1 MGSAEAAAPVTEA
14 TAHVAATE
22 ATAHVAATEA
32 TAHVAAAEA
41 AAMASTST
49 TASTRQ
55 SVGGTQAS
63 GEGSSQ
69 QDDHHL
75 TYHGYTP
82 SDSTIVKDGLGIVHD
97 RQLRLRAS
105 FRSNIRAWKC
115 VRDDIGAIKLIV
127 RIQLSSGPETGRNE
141 QRAGQGHVCCE

>member
-1 MGSAEAAAPVTEA
+1 MIAQIAMRRISPSLGIAPVVVIAVATAVAAIIGAIVTETSMSLVSA
-14 TAHVAATE
+14 LEPAHVAAAE
-22 ATAHVAATEA
+22 AA
-32 TAHVAAAEA
+32 AHVAAAEA
-41 AAMASTST
+41 AAMASTAP

-55 SVGGTQAS
+55 RVGGTQAS

-97 RQLRLRAS
+97 RQL
-105 FRSNIRAWKC
+105 
-115 VRDDIGAIKLIV
+115 
-127 RIQLSSGPETGRNE
+127 
-141 QRAGQGHVCCE
+141 

>member
-14 TAHVAATE
+14 TAHVAAAE
-22 ATAHVAATEA
+22 AAAHVAATEA
-32 TAHVAAAEA
+32 AHVAAAEA

-55 SVGGTQAS
+55 SFGGTQAS

-82 SDSTIVKDGLGIVHD
+82 SDSTIVKDGLE
-97 RQLRLRAS
+97 L
-105 FRSNIRAWKC
+105 FM
-115 VRDDIGAIKLIV
+115 
-127 RIQLSSGPETGRNE
+127 TG
-141 QRAGQGHVCCE
+141 

>member
-1 MGSAEAAAPVTEA
+1 MIAQIAMRRISPSIGIAGVVVIAVATAVVAIPEPAQMGSAEAAA
-14 TAHVAATE
+14 HV
-22 ATAHVAATEA
+22 TEA

-63 GEGSSQ
+63 SEGSSQ

-105 FRSNIRAWKC
+105 FRSNVRA
-115 VRDDIGAIKLIV
+115 
-127 RIQLSSGPETGRNE
+127 
-141 QRAGQGHVCCE
+141 

>member
-1 MGSAEAAAPVTEA
+1 MIAQIAMRRISPSIGIAGVVVIAVATAVVAIPEPAQMGSAEAAAPVTEA

-22 ATAHVAATEA
+22 ATAHVAA
-32 TAHVAAAEA
+32 AEA
-41 AAMASTST
+41 AAMASPST

-105 FRSNIRAWKC
+105 FRSNVRA
-115 VRDDIGAIKLIV
+115 
-127 RIQLSSGPETGRNE
+127 
-141 QRAGQGHVCCE
+141 

>member
-1 MGSAEAAAPVTEA
+1 MIAQIAMRRISPSIGIAGVVVIPVAPAVVAIPEPAQMGSAEAAAPV
-14 TAHVAATE
+14 TE

-75 TYHGYTP
+75 TYHGY
-82 SDSTIVKDGLGIVHD
+82 I
-97 RQLRLRAS
+97 S
-105 FRSNIRAWKC
+105 FRLDHR
-115 VRDDIGAIKLIV
+115 
-127 RIQLSSGPETGRNE
+127 
-141 QRAGQGHVCCE
+141 QRRPWNCS